1 MDDMHISI
9 LLVDDEEKIITR
21 LSRILSKEGYDVD
34 MVSSGN
40 QAIERLRGNTYD
52 IILTDLNMPDRSGFE
67 IMEFIQGNGIET
79 LPLVLTGYASVEGA
93 IQAIKSG
100 AYDFIEKPIDA
111 PTLKLVMKRASER
124 IFLQRQNISNMEE
137 LRKLNDLKNEF
148 LSVVSHDLRSPL
160 STIGGYVNFLMKKGG
175 LDETQKKYLNIIAEI
190 SENMYTLVNELL
202 DISKIETGVIQ
213 LNKEDTDIVELLNT
227 SINNFLLLAVDKDN
241 RIEFLNEMSNPVI
254 NIDRMKVM
262 QVANNLINNAIKFT
276 EDGIIRIRVSEAGN
290 YVLVSVEDTGVGV
303 PPEAVETL
311 FDKYSYLQNVGT
323 RGEGGHGLGLVI
335 CKRFVEIHGGTI
347 DVKSSPGKGSTFIFS
362 LPRS

>member
-9 LLVDDEEKIITR
+9 LLVDDEEKIIAR

-67 IMEFIQGNGIET
+67 IMEFIQGNGIDT

-202 DISKIETGVIQ
+202 DVSKIETGVIQ

-276 EDGIIRIRVSEAGN
+276 EGGIIRVRVSEAGN
-290 YVLVSVEDTGVGV
+290 FVLVSVEDTGVGV
-303 PPEAVETL
+303 PPEAAEAL

-323 RGEGGHGLGLVI
+323 RGERGHGLGLVI

-347 DVKSSPGKGSTFIFS
+347 DVKSVPGEGSTFIFS